1 MHNGISLAE
10 LSRRQVAVFPHEAV
24 AIAQKLING
33 ACGGHDARAP
43 YGPPSIDSVVIS
55 VDGDV
60 LCRGTAAT
68 PSVTEVAIFLQSM
81 LEGRRLPGA
90 LRYTLGRALLDVDAP
105 PFDSVHDLSAALE
118 RFEDGDRDAAVAGL
132 ARRAVDRTVLARH
145 DGGRTG
151 DRRRQGPGVATLRQ
165 ELRLADLQLYQ
176 ARQHARAA
184 RGDSGAPHAQRGG
197 RRRAALSAPVAACM
211 LAGVAL
217 VMAGEVTERRA
228 TPPIESAA
236 TDGAWVSASV
246 PSAGAVRATDI
257 ALPPA
262 VHEGTSP
269 TPRAGIPS
277 RPLVRRAK
285 APRPAQRQRVAPPP
299 ARRAAEDHD
308 AFLAR
313 IRFEWDNPLKR
324 GH

>member
-132 ARRAVDRTVLARH
+132 ARRAVDRTVLA
-145 DGGRTG
+145 
-151 DRRRQGPGVATLRQ
+151 LRQ